1 MNTPNSQSPATPQP
15 PAAPRRRIWP
25 WVLGLCLAP
34 FAILGVA
41 VASYVTLD
49 RDASVLRRHV
59 MKATNADW
67 QTKVQ
72 CSVGRITI
80 GAVRSGLFFVRK
92 PEVDDARLALAAVKH
107 ASVGVYQ
114 LRHRDADW
122 SREQLFVET
131 DRAMAD
137 RGWMRLVGVSER
149 DGAEAVLVYAPE
161 DIEDDEPIDIC
172 VAVVNGRELV
182 IVSTTI
188 DPTTLGELVQRHLPD
203 DVRKIAA
210 RHKITL

>member
-1 MNTPNSQSPATPQP
+1 MNTPTSPTPVAPQP
-15 PAAPRRRIWP
+15 PAAPSRRIWP

-34 FAILGVA
+34 FVILGVA

-49 RDASVLRRHV
+49 RDASVLRRQV

-114 LRHRDADW
+114 LRHRGADW
-122 SREQLFVET
+122 SREQLFGET
-131 DRAMAD
+131 DRAMKK
-137 RGWMRLVGVSER
+137 RGWTRLVGVSER
-149 DGAEAVLVYAPE
+149 DGAEAVLVYASE
-161 DIEDDEPIDIC
+161 DIDDDEPIDIC
-172 VAVVNGRELV
+172 IAVVNGRELV
-182 IVSTTI
+182 IASTTV
-188 DPTTLGELVQRHLPD
+188 DPTTLGELVQRHMPD
-203 DVRKIAA
+203 DMKKIAM
-210 RHKITL
+210 RHKMSL